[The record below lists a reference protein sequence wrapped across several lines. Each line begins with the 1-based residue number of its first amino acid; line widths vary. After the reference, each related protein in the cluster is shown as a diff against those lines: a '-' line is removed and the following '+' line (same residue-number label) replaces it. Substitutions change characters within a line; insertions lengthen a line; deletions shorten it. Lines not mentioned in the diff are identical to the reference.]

1 MQVLALKYR
10 PKHFSEL
17 VGQESV
23 AKTLSLALD
32 NQRLANAYLFSG
44 LRGSGKT
51 SSSRIFARALMCE
64 TGPKAVPCDTC
75 IQCQSA
81 LNNHHI
87 DIIEMDGAS
96 NRGIDD
102 VRNLI
107 EQTRYKP
114 SFGRYKIFIIDEV
127 HMFTTEAFNALLK
140 TLEEPPSHVKFLLA
154 TTDALKLPATIL
166 SRTQHFRFKKIPE
179 NSVISHL
186 KTILEK
192 EQVSYE
198 TSALEKLAHSGQGS
212 LRDTITLL
220 EQAIN
225 YCDNAITESKVAEM
239 LGAIDRSVLEDFFQ
253 SLINQDEARL
263 QERYA
268 ILENYETE
276 SVLEEMMLFLK
287 AKLLSPD
294 SYSILLIERFFKII
308 MSSLSLLK
316 EGANASF
323 VLLLLKMKFKEALKL
338 KALDDAILELE
349 QSKESVLKPLNQNA
363 NASKQ
368 EPKSTEKI
376 EQAERIEGTE
386 KKEKLETRENT
397 ETLQT
402 LMLSAKDRIFHNL
415 FKQVQTLVYE
425 RNYELGEV
433 FEKNIRFIDFD
444 SQTKTLTWESLATD
458 KDKELLRERFKIV
471 KSIVDG
477 VFGKGENIKIALK
490 HHLENKST
498 LETQEIKDFKI
509 SSLREKIL
517 PKPTIETT
525 AETKE
530 NDTKEAV
537 GKALQTKENDTKEAV
552 GKALQTKENDTK
564 EAVGKAL
571 QTKENDTK
579 EAVGKALQ
587 TKEND
592 TKETKETQPKQA
604 PTALQEFMANHSE
617 LIEEI
622 KSEFEIKS
630 VELL

>member
-198 TSALEKLAHSGQGS
+198 SSALEKLAHSGQGS

-225 YCDNAITESKVAEM
+225 YCDNAITESKVAAM

-263 QERYA
+263 KERYT

-294 SYSILLIERFFKII
+294 TYSILLIERFFKII

-349 QSKESVLKPLNQNA
+349 QTPFNQNPSISY
-363 NASKQ
+363 NDSKQ

-402 LMLSAKDRIFHNL
+402 PMLSAKDRIFHNL

-425 RNYELGEV
+425 RNYELGAV

-444 SQTKTLTWESLATD
+444 SQTKTLTWESLAAD

-477 VFGKGENIKIALK
+477 VFGKGESIKIALK
-490 HHLENKST
+490 NHSENKSARE
-498 LETQEIKDFKI
+498 ETKEIKDFKI

-517 PKPTIETT
+517 PKPTTETT
-525 AETKE
+525 AEMKEKETKEKEIQE
-530 NDTKEAV
+530 NDTKEV
-537 GKALQTKENDTKEAV
+537 QEA
-552 GKALQTKENDTK
+552 
-564 EAVGKAL
+564 
-571 QTKENDTK
+571 
-579 EAVGKALQ
+579 
-587 TKEND
+587 
-592 TKETKETQPKQA
+592 QPKQA
-604 PTALQEFMANHSE
+604 PTALQEFMANHSN

>member
-10 PKHFSEL
+10 PKHFSDL

-64 TGPKAVPCDTC
+64 EGPKAVPCDTC

-198 TSALEKLAHSGQGS
+198 SSALEKLAHSGQGS

-349 QSKESVLKPLNQNA
+349 QTKESTFKPINQNA
-363 NASKQ
+363 NAPKQ
-368 EPKSTEKI
+368 EPKS
-376 EQAERIEGTE
+376 AERIEGTE
-386 KKEKLETRENT
+386 KKESAEKKENT
-397 ETLQT
+397 ETPQT
-402 LMLSAKDRIFHNL
+402 PMLSAKDRIFHNL

-425 RNYELGEV
+425 RNYELGAV

-444 SQTKTLTWESLATD
+444 SQTKTLTWESLATN

-477 VFGKGENIKIALK
+477 VFGKGEKIKIALK
-490 HHLENKST
+490 NHLENKST
-498 LETQEIKDFKI
+498 PEETKEVKDFKI

-517 PKPTIETT
+517 PQPTTETT
-525 AETKE
+525 AEMKEKETKEAVKKEIKEKEIKE
-530 NDTKEAV
+530 NDTKEV
-537 GKALQTKENDTKEAV
+537 QEI
-552 GKALQTKENDTK
+552 
-564 EAVGKAL
+564 
-571 QTKENDTK
+571 
-579 EAVGKALQ
+579 
-587 TKEND
+587 
-592 TKETKETQPKQA
+592 QPKEA
-604 PTALQEFMANHSE
+604 PTALQEFMANHSN

>member
-64 TGPKAVPCDTC
+64 EGPKAVPCDTC
-75 IQCQSA
+75 PQCQSA

-308 MSSLSLLK
+308 MSGLSLLK

-349 QSKESVLKPLNQNA
+349 QSKESALKPLSQNA
-363 NASKQ
+363 NAFKQ
-368 EPKSTEKI
+368 ESAEKI
-376 EQAERIEGTE
+376 EKPEKREGAETP
-386 KKEKLETRENT
+386 
-397 ETLQT
+397 QT
-402 LMLSAKDRIFHNL
+402 PMLSAKDRIFHNL

-425 RNYELGEV
+425 RNYELGAV

-444 SQTKTLTWESLATD
+444 SQTKTLTWESLATH

-490 HHLENKST
+490 NHSENKSAKEVVKESK
-498 LETQEIKDFKI
+498 LL
-509 SSLREKIL
+509 SLK
-517 PKPTIETT
+517 PKPTTETA
-525 AETKE
+525 AETKEKEIKE
-530 NDTKEAV
+530 NDTKEI
-537 GKALQTKENDTKEAV
+537 Q
-552 GKALQTKENDTK
+552 
-564 EAVGKAL
+564 
-571 QTKENDTK
+571 
-579 EAVGKALQ
+579 
-587 TKEND
+587 
-592 TKETKETQPKQA
+592 ETQPKET
-604 PTALQEFMANHSE
+604 PTALQEFMANHSN

>member
-64 TGPKAVPCDTC
+64 EGPKAVPCDTC

-198 TSALEKLAHSGQGS
+198 SSALEKLAHSGQGS

-263 QERYA
+263 KERYA

-349 QSKESVLKPLNQNA
+349 QAPFNQSPSISYNA
-363 NASKQ
+363 PKQ
-368 EPKSTEKI
+368 EPKSAEKI
-376 EQAERIEGTE
+376 ENPE
-386 KKEKLETRENT
+386 KKESAETP
-397 ETLQT
+397 QT
-402 LMLSAKDRIFHNL
+402 PMLSAKDRIFHNL

-425 RNYELGEV
+425 RNYELGAV

-471 KSIVDG
+471 KGIVDG

-490 HHLENKST
+490 NHLENKSARE
-498 LETQEIKDFKI
+498 ETKEVKDFKI

-517 PKPTIETT
+517 PKPTTETT
-525 AETKE
+525 AEMKE
-530 NDTKEAV
+530 KEV
-537 GKALQTKENDTKEAV
+537 QKNEIKEKEI
-552 GKALQTKENDTK
+552 
-564 EAVGKAL
+564 
-571 QTKENDTK
+571 
-579 EAVGKALQ
+579 
-587 TKEND
+587 KEND
-592 TKETKETQPKQA
+592 TKETKETQPKEA
-604 PTALQEFMANHSE
+604 PTALQEFMANHSN

>member
-64 TGPKAVPCDTC
+64 EGPKAVPCDTC

-198 TSALEKLAHSGQGS
+198 SSALEKLAHSGQGS

-225 YCDNAITESKVAEM
+225 YCDNAITESKVAAM

-349 QSKESVLKPLNQNA
+349 QTPFNQSPSISYNA
-363 NASKQ
+363 PKQ
-368 EPKSTEKI
+368 EPKSAERI
-376 EQAERIEGTE
+376 EQAEKIENAE
-386 KKEKLETRENT
+386 AP
-397 ETLQT
+397 QT
-402 LMLSAKDRIFHNL
+402 PMLSAKDRIFHNL

-425 RNYELGEV
+425 RNYELGAV

-444 SQTKTLTWESLATD
+444 SQTKTLTWESLAAD

-471 KSIVDG
+471 KSIVDS
-477 VFGKGENIKIALK
+477 VFGKDENIKIALK
-490 HHLENKST
+490 NHLENKSARE
-498 LETQEIKDFKI
+498 ETQEVKDFKI

-517 PKPTIETT
+517 PQPTTETT
-525 AETKE
+525 AEMQEKE
-530 NDTKEAV
+530 VQKKRFKKTRFK
-537 GKALQTKENDTKEAV
+537 KKKLKKTTLKRFK
-552 GKALQTKENDTK
+552 
-564 EAVGKAL
+564 
-571 QTKENDTK
+571 
-579 EAVGKALQ
+579 
-587 TKEND
+587 
-592 TKETKETQPKQA
+592 
-604 PTALQEFMANHSE
+604 
-617 LIEEI
+617 
-622 KSEFEIKS
+622 KSNQNKPQQRCKNLWLTTLS
-630 VELL
+630 

>member
-64 TGPKAVPCDTC
+64 EGPKAVPCDTC
-75 IQCQSA
+75 TQCQSA

-140 TLEEPPSHVKFLLA
+140 TLEEPPNHVKFLLA

-308 MSSLSLLK
+308 MSGLSLLK

-363 NASKQ
+363 NAFKQ
-368 EPKSTEKI
+368 EPKSAEKI
-376 EQAERIEGTE
+376 EKPE
-386 KKEKLETRENT
+386 KKEST
-397 ETLQT
+397 ETPQT
-402 LMLSAKDRIFHNL
+402 PMLSAKDRIFHNL

-425 RNYELGEV
+425 RNYELGAV

-444 SQTKTLTWESLATD
+444 SQTKTLTWESLATH

-490 HHLENKST
+490 NHSENKSA
-498 LETQEIKDFKI
+498 LEEIKEFKFP
-509 SSLREKIL
+509 SLK
-517 PKPTIETT
+517 PKPTTETT
-525 AETKE
+525 AEMKE
-530 NDTKEAV
+530 NDTKEV
-537 GKALQTKENDTKEAV
+537 VENDTKEI
-552 GKALQTKENDTK
+552 QEN
-564 EAVGKAL
+564 
-571 QTKENDTK
+571 QP
-579 EAVGKALQ
+579 
-587 TKEND
+587 
-592 TKETKETQPKQA
+592 KET
-604 PTALQEFMANHSE
+604 PTALQEFMANHSD

>member
-198 TSALEKLAHSGQGS
+198 SSALEKLAHSGQGS

-225 YCDNAITESKVAEM
+225 YCDNAITESKVAAM

-263 QERYA
+263 KERYA

-363 NASKQ
+363 NAPKQ
-368 EPKSTEKI
+368 EPKSAEKI
-376 EQAERIEGTE
+376 EKPE
-386 KKEKLETRENT
+386 KKENAETP
-397 ETLQT
+397 QT
-402 LMLSAKDRIFHNL
+402 PMLSAKDRIFHNL

-425 RNYELGEV
+425 RNYELGAV

-444 SQTKTLTWESLATD
+444 SQTKTLTWESLAID

-490 HHLENKST
+490 HHLENKSA
-498 LETQEIKDFKI
+498 LEEVKEFKFPY
-509 SSLREKIL
+509 SK
-517 PKPTIETT
+517 PKPTTETT
-525 AETKE
+525 AETKEKEVQKKEVQKKEVQKKEIKEKETKEKETKEKETKE
-530 NDTKEAV
+530 NDTKEI
-537 GKALQTKENDTKEAV
+537 QEA
-552 GKALQTKENDTK
+552 
-564 EAVGKAL
+564 
-571 QTKENDTK
+571 
-579 EAVGKALQ
+579 
-587 TKEND
+587 
-592 TKETKETQPKQA
+592 QPKQA
-604 PTALQEFMANHSE
+604 PTALQEFMANHSN

>member
-64 TGPKAVPCDTC
+64 EGPKAMPCDTC
-75 IQCQSA
+75 TQCQSA

-253 SLINQDEARL
+253 SLINQDEVRL

-308 MSSLSLLK
+308 MSGLSLLK

-363 NASKQ
+363 NAFKQ
-368 EPKSTEKI
+368 ESKSAEKI
-376 EQAERIEGTE
+376 EKPEKRESAETP
-386 KKEKLETRENT
+386 
-397 ETLQT
+397 QT
-402 LMLSAKDRIFHNL
+402 PMLSAKDRIFHNL

-425 RNYELGEV
+425 RNYELGAV

-444 SQTKTLTWESLATD
+444 SQTKTLTWESLATH
-458 KDKELLRERFKIV
+458 KDKELLRECFKIV

-490 HHLENKST
+490 NHSENKSA
-498 LETQEIKDFKI
+498 LEEIKEFKFPY
-509 SSLREKIL
+509 SK
-517 PKPTIETT
+517 PKPTTETT

-530 NDTKEAV
+530 NDTKEV
-537 GKALQTKENDTKEAV
+537 VENDTKE
-552 GKALQTKENDTK
+552 KEIQENDTK
-564 EAVGKAL
+564 EI
-571 QTKENDTK
+571 Q
-579 EAVGKALQ
+579 
-587 TKEND
+587 
-592 TKETKETQPKQA
+592 ETQPKET
-604 PTALQEFMANHSE
+604 PTALQEFMANHSD

>member
-64 TGPKAVPCDTC
+64 EGPKSVPCDTC
-75 IQCQSA
+75 TQCQSA

-154 TTDALKLPATIL
+154 TTDALKLPTTIL

-253 SLINQDEARL
+253 SLINQDEVRL

-294 SYSILLIERFFKII
+294 AYSILLIERFFKII
-308 MSSLSLLK
+308 MSGLSLLK

-349 QSKESVLKPLNQNA
+349 QSKESALKPLSQNA
-363 NASKQ
+363 NAFKQ
-368 EPKSTEKI
+368 ESKSADKI
-376 EQAERIEGTE
+376 EKPE
-386 KKEKLETRENT
+386 KKENT
-397 ETLQT
+397 ETPQT
-402 LMLSAKDRIFHNL
+402 PMLSAKDRIFHNL

-425 RNYELGEV
+425 RNYELGAV

-444 SQTKTLTWESLATD
+444 SQTKTLTWESLATH

-490 HHLENKST
+490 NPSENKSA
-498 LETQEIKDFKI
+498 LEETKEIKI

-517 PKPTIETT
+517 PKPTTETT

-530 NDTKEAV
+530 KETKEAV
-537 GKALQTKENDTKEAV
+537 EKKAKEKEIQ
-552 GKALQTKENDTK
+552 KN
-564 EAVGKAL
+564 
-571 QTKENDTK
+571 
-579 EAVGKALQ
+579 
-587 TKEND
+587 
-592 TKETKETQPKQA
+592 ETKEVQEAQPKET
-604 PTALQEFMANHSE
+604 PTALQEFMANNSN

>member
-64 TGPKAVPCDTC
+64 EGPKAVPCDTC
-75 IQCQSA
+75 AQCQSA

-192 EQVSYE
+192 ERVSYE

-308 MSSLSLLK
+308 MSGLSLLK

-338 KALDDAILELE
+338 KVLDDAILELE

-363 NASKQ
+363 NAFKQ
-368 EPKSTEKI
+368 ESAEKI
-376 EQAERIEGTE
+376 EKPEKRESAETP
-386 KKEKLETRENT
+386 
-397 ETLQT
+397 QT
-402 LMLSAKDRIFHNL
+402 PMLSAKDRIFHNL

-425 RNYELGEV
+425 RNYELGAV

-444 SQTKTLTWESLATD
+444 SQTKTLTWESLATN

-490 HHLENKST
+490 NHSENKSA
-498 LETQEIKDFKI
+498 LEVVKEFKFPF
-509 SSLREKIL
+509 SK
-517 PKPTIETT
+517 PKPTTETT
-525 AETKE
+525 AEMKEKETKEAIEKETKEKEIKEKEIKE
-530 NDTKEAV
+530 NDTKEI
-537 GKALQTKENDTKEAV
+537 Q
-552 GKALQTKENDTK
+552 
-564 EAVGKAL
+564 
-571 QTKENDTK
+571 
-579 EAVGKALQ
+579 
-587 TKEND
+587 
-592 TKETKETQPKQA
+592 ETQPKET
-604 PTALQEFMANHSE
+604 PTALQEFMANHSN

>member
-64 TGPKAVPCDTC
+64 EGPKAVPCDTC
-75 IQCQSA
+75 TQCQSA

-186 KTILEK
+186 KIILEK

-268 ILENYETE
+268 ILGNYETE

-363 NASKQ
+363 NAFKQ
-368 EPKSTEKI
+368 ESAEKI
-376 EQAERIEGTE
+376 EKPE
-386 KKEKLETRENT
+386 KREST
-397 ETLQT
+397 ETPQT
-402 LMLSAKDRIFHNL
+402 PMLSAKDRIFHNL

-425 RNYELGEV
+425 RNYELGAV

-444 SQTKTLTWESLATD
+444 SQTKTLTWESLATN

-471 KSIVDG
+471 KGIVDG

-490 HHLENKST
+490 NPLENKST
-498 LETQEIKDFKI
+498 PKETKEIKDFKI

-517 PKPTIETT
+517 PKPTTETT
-525 AETKE
+525 AEMKEKETKEAVKKEIKEKETKE
-530 NDTKEAV
+530 NDTKEV
-537 GKALQTKENDTKEAV
+537 Q
-552 GKALQTKENDTK
+552 
-564 EAVGKAL
+564 
-571 QTKENDTK
+571 
-579 EAVGKALQ
+579 
-587 TKEND
+587 
-592 TKETKETQPKQA
+592 ETQPKET
-604 PTALQEFMANHSE
+604 PTALQEFMANYSD

>member
-64 TGPKAVPCDTC
+64 EGPKAVPCDTC

-198 TSALEKLAHSGQGS
+198 ASALEKLAHSGQGS

-253 SLINQDEARL
+253 SLINQDEVQL

-349 QSKESVLKPLNQNA
+349 QSKESVLKPINQNA
-363 NASKQ
+363 NAPKQ

-376 EQAERIEGTE
+376 EKPE
-386 KKEKLETRENT
+386 KKEST
-397 ETLQT
+397 ETPQT
-402 LMLSAKDRIFHNL
+402 PMLSAKDRIFHNL

-425 RNYELGEV
+425 RNYELGAV

-471 KSIVDG
+471 KGIVDG

-490 HHLENKST
+490 HHLENKSA
-498 LETQEIKDFKI
+498 LEVVKEFKFPY
-509 SSLREKIL
+509 SK
-517 PKPTIETT
+517 PKPTTETT

-530 NDTKEAV
+530 KEVQKNEIQEKEVQKNDTKEV
-537 GKALQTKENDTKEAV
+537 QEI
-552 GKALQTKENDTK
+552 
-564 EAVGKAL
+564 
-571 QTKENDTK
+571 
-579 EAVGKALQ
+579 
-587 TKEND
+587 
-592 TKETKETQPKQA
+592 QPKEA
-604 PTALQEFMANHSE
+604 PTALQEFMANHSN

>member
-64 TGPKAVPCDTC
+64 EGPKAVPCDTC

-179 NSVISHL
+179 NSVICHL

-294 SYSILLIERFFKII
+294 FYSILLIERFFKII

-349 QSKESVLKPLNQNA
+349 QTKESAFQPLNQNA
-363 NASKQ
+363 NAPKQ
-368 EPKSTEKI
+368 EFKSIEKI

-386 KKEKLETRENT
+386 KREKLETRENT

-402 LMLSAKDRIFHNL
+402 PMLSAKDRIFHNL

-425 RNYELGEV
+425 RNYELGAV

-444 SQTKTLTWESLATD
+444 SQTKTLTWESLATH

-471 KSIVDG
+471 KGIVDG
-477 VFGKGENIKIALK
+477 IFGKGENIKIALK
-490 HHLENKST
+490 NHLENKSARE
-498 LETQEIKDFKI
+498 ETKEVKDFKI

-517 PKPTIETT
+517 PKPTTETT
-525 AETKE
+525 AEMKEKEVQKNEIKEKETKE
-530 NDTKEAV
+530 NDTKEV
-537 GKALQTKENDTKEAV
+537 Q
-552 GKALQTKENDTK
+552 
-564 EAVGKAL
+564 
-571 QTKENDTK
+571 
-579 EAVGKALQ
+579 
-587 TKEND
+587 
-592 TKETKETQPKQA
+592 ETQPKQA
-604 PTALQEFMANHSE
+604 PTALQEFMANHSN

>member
-64 TGPKAVPCDTC
+64 EGPKAVPCDTC
-75 IQCQSA
+75 TQCQSA

-263 QERYA
+263 QDRYA

-308 MSSLSLLK
+308 MSGLSLLK
-316 EGANASF
+316 EGANAGF

-363 NASKQ
+363 NAFKQ
-368 EPKSTEKI
+368 ESAEKI
-376 EQAERIEGTE
+376 EKPEKRESAETP
-386 KKEKLETRENT
+386 
-397 ETLQT
+397 QT
-402 LMLSAKDRIFHNL
+402 PMLSAKDRIFHNL

-425 RNYELGEV
+425 RNYELGAV

-444 SQTKTLTWESLATD
+444 SQTKTLTWESLATH

-490 HHLENKST
+490 NHSENKSA
-498 LETQEIKDFKI
+498 LEEIKEFKFP
-509 SSLREKIL
+509 SLK
-517 PKPTIETT
+517 PKPTTETT
-525 AETKE
+525 AEMKE
-530 NDTKEAV
+530 NDTKEV
-537 GKALQTKENDTKEAV
+537 Q
-552 GKALQTKENDTK
+552 
-564 EAVGKAL
+564 
-571 QTKENDTK
+571 
-579 EAVGKALQ
+579 
-587 TKEND
+587 
-592 TKETKETQPKQA
+592 ETQPKET
-604 PTALQEFMANHSE
+604 PTALQEFMANHSD

>member
-198 TSALEKLAHSGQGS
+198 SSALEKLAHSGQGS

-263 QERYA
+263 QECYA

-349 QSKESVLKPLNQNA
+349 QSKESALKPLNQNA
-363 NASKQ
+363 NAFKQ
-368 EPKSTEKI
+368 ESKIAEKI
-376 EQAERIEGTE
+376 EKPERIEGAE
-386 KKEKLETRENT
+386 KKENT
-397 ETLQT
+397 EIPQT
-402 LMLSAKDRIFHNL
+402 PMLSAKDRIFHNL

-425 RNYELGEV
+425 RNYELGAV

-444 SQTKTLTWESLATD
+444 SQTKTLTWESLAAD

-471 KSIVDG
+471 KGIVDG

-490 HHLENKST
+490 NHLENKSARE
-498 LETQEIKDFKI
+498 ETKEVKDFKI

-517 PKPTIETT
+517 PKPTTETT
-525 AETKE
+525 AEMKEKETKEAVKKEVQKNEIKEKEVQKKETKE
-530 NDTKEAV
+530 NDTKEV
-537 GKALQTKENDTKEAV
+537 QEI
-552 GKALQTKENDTK
+552 
-564 EAVGKAL
+564 
-571 QTKENDTK
+571 
-579 EAVGKALQ
+579 
-587 TKEND
+587 
-592 TKETKETQPKQA
+592 QPKEV
-604 PTALQEFMANHSE
+604 PTALQEFMANHSN

>member
-64 TGPKAVPCDTC
+64 EGPKAVPCDTC
-75 IQCQSA
+75 SQCQSA

-263 QERYA
+263 KERYA

-338 KALDDAILELE
+338 KALDDAIVELE
-349 QSKESVLKPLNQNA
+349 QAPFNQSPSISYNA
-363 NASKQ
+363 PKQ
-368 EPKSTEKI
+368 EFKNIEKREKI
-376 EQAERIEGTE
+376 EQIESIE
-386 KKEKLETRENT
+386 KRENT
-397 ETLQT
+397 ETPQT
-402 LMLSAKDRIFHNL
+402 PMLSAKDRIFHNL

-425 RNYELGEV
+425 RNYELGAV

-444 SQTKTLTWESLATD
+444 SQTKTLTWESLATH

-490 HHLENKST
+490 NHSENKST
-498 LETQEIKDFKI
+498 EEVVKEFKFP
-509 SSLREKIL
+509 SLK
-517 PKPTIETT
+517 PKPTTETT

-530 NDTKEAV
+530 KETKEAV
-537 GKALQTKENDTKEAV
+537 ENDTKE
-552 GKALQTKENDTK
+552 KEVQKNDAK
-564 EAVGKAL
+564 EV
-571 QTKENDTK
+571 Q
-579 EAVGKALQ
+579 
-587 TKEND
+587 
-592 TKETKETQPKQA
+592 ETQPKET
-604 PTALQEFMANHSE
+604 PTALQEFMANNSN

>member
-64 TGPKAVPCDTC
+64 EGPKAVPCDTC

-154 TTDALKLPATIL
+154 TTEALKLPATIL

-349 QSKESVLKPLNQNA
+349 QTPFNQNPSISY
-363 NASKQ
+363 NAPKQ
-368 EPKSTEKI
+368 EPKSAERIDGTEKRESTEKI
-376 EQAERIEGTE
+376 ASAETP
-386 KKEKLETRENT
+386 
-397 ETLQT
+397 QT
-402 LMLSAKDRIFHNL
+402 PMLSVKDRIFHNL

-425 RNYELGEV
+425 RNYELGAV

-444 SQTKTLTWESLATD
+444 SQTKTLTWESLATN

-477 VFGKGENIKIALK
+477 VFGKGESIKIALNN
-490 HHLENKST
+490 HLENKSAP
-498 LETQEIKDFKI
+498 LEEVKEFKI
-509 SSLREKIL
+509 SSLREKIS
-517 PKPTIETT
+517 PKPTTETT
-525 AETKE
+525 AEMQEKEVQKNEIKEKEIKE
-530 NDTKEAV
+530 NDTKEV
-537 GKALQTKENDTKEAV
+537 QEI
-552 GKALQTKENDTK
+552 
-564 EAVGKAL
+564 
-571 QTKENDTK
+571 
-579 EAVGKALQ
+579 
-587 TKEND
+587 
-592 TKETKETQPKQA
+592 QPKEA
-604 PTALQEFMANHSE
+604 PTALQEFMANHSN

>member
-64 TGPKAVPCDTC
+64 KGPKAMPCDTC
-75 IQCQSA
+75 TQCQSA

-263 QERYA
+263 QECYA

-308 MSSLSLLK
+308 MSGLSLLK

-349 QSKESVLKPLNQNA
+349 QSKESTFQPLNQNA
-363 NASKQ
+363 NAPKQ
-368 EPKSTEKI
+368 EPKIAEKI
-376 EQAERIEGTE
+376 EKPE
-386 KKEKLETRENT
+386 KRESV

-402 LMLSAKDRIFHNL
+402 PMLSAKDRIFHNL

-425 RNYELGEV
+425 RNYELGAV

-458 KDKELLRERFKIV
+458 KDKELLRECFKIV

-490 HHLENKST
+490 NHSENKST
-498 LETQEIKDFKI
+498 LEVVKEFKFP
-509 SSLREKIL
+509 SSK
-517 PKPTIETT
+517 PKPTTETT
-525 AETKE
+525 AEMKE
-530 NDTKEAV
+530 SETKEAV
-537 GKALQTKENDTKEAV
+537 EKETE
-552 GKALQTKENDTK
+552 E
-564 EAVGKAL
+564 
-571 QTKENDTK
+571 
-579 EAVGKALQ
+579 
-587 TKEND
+587 
-592 TKETKETQPKQA
+592 KETKEVQETQPKEA
-604 PTALQEFMANHSE
+604 PTALQEFMANYSD

>member
-64 TGPKAVPCDTC
+64 EGPKAVPCDTC

-198 TSALEKLAHSGQGS
+198 SSALEKLAHSGQGS

-294 SYSILLIERFFKII
+294 TYSILLIERFFKII

-349 QSKESVLKPLNQNA
+349 QTPFNQNPSISY
-363 NASKQ
+363 NAPKQ

-397 ETLQT
+397 ETPQT
-402 LMLSAKDRIFHNL
+402 PMLSAKDRIFHNL

-425 RNYELGEV
+425 RNYELGAV

-444 SQTKTLTWESLATD
+444 SQTKTLTWESLATN

-471 KSIVDG
+471 KGIVDG

-490 HHLENKST
+490 NHLENKSARE
-498 LETQEIKDFKI
+498 ETKEIKI

-517 PKPTIETT
+517 PKPTTETT
-525 AETKE
+525 AEMKEKEVQKNEIKEKEIKE
-530 NDTKEAV
+530 NDTKEV
-537 GKALQTKENDTKEAV
+537 Q
-552 GKALQTKENDTK
+552 
-564 EAVGKAL
+564 
-571 QTKENDTK
+571 
-579 EAVGKALQ
+579 
-587 TKEND
+587 
-592 TKETKETQPKQA
+592 ETQPKEA
-604 PTALQEFMANHSE
+604 PTALQEFMANHSN

>member
-64 TGPKAVPCDTC
+64 EGPKAVPCDTC

-192 EQVSYE
+192 ERVSYE

-308 MSSLSLLK
+308 MSGLSLLK

-349 QSKESVLKPLNQNA
+349 QSKESALKPLNQNA
-363 NASKQ
+363 NAFKQ
-368 EPKSTEKI
+368 ESAEKI
-376 EQAERIEGTE
+376 EKPEKRESAETP
-386 KKEKLETRENT
+386 
-397 ETLQT
+397 QT
-402 LMLSAKDRIFHNL
+402 HMLSAKDRIFHNL

-425 RNYELGEV
+425 RNYELGAV

-444 SQTKTLTWESLATD
+444 SQTKTLTWESLATH
-458 KDKELLRERFKIV
+458 KDKELLRERFKIM

-490 HHLENKST
+490 NHSENKST
-498 LETQEIKDFKI
+498 LEVVKEFKFPY
-509 SSLREKIL
+509 SK
-517 PKPTIETT
+517 PKPTTETT
-525 AETKE
+525 AEMKE
-530 NDTKEAV
+530 NETKEAV
-537 GKALQTKENDTKEAV
+537 E
-552 GKALQTKENDTK
+552 
-564 EAVGKAL
+564 
-571 QTKENDTK
+571 
-579 EAVGKALQ
+579 
-587 TKEND
+587 
-592 TKETKETQPKQA
+592 KETKEKEIQETQPKET
-604 PTALQEFMANHSE
+604 PTALQEFMANHSD

>member
-198 TSALEKLAHSGQGS
+198 ASALEKLAHSGQGS

-263 QERYA
+263 KERYA

-349 QSKESVLKPLNQNA
+349 QTPFNQSPSISYNA
-363 NASKQ
+363 PKQ
-368 EPKSTEKI
+368 EFKGTEKI

-386 KKEKLETRENT
+386 KREKLEKRENA
-397 ETLQT
+397 ETPQT
-402 LMLSAKDRIFHNL
+402 PMLSAKDRIFHNL

-425 RNYELGEV
+425 RNYELGAV

-444 SQTKTLTWESLATD
+444 SQTKTLTWESLATH

-490 HHLENKST
+490 NQNKSA
-498 LETQEIKDFKI
+498 LEVVKELKFPY
-509 SSLREKIL
+509 
-517 PKPTIETT
+517 PKPQPTTETT

-537 GKALQTKENDTKEAV
+537 GKALQTKENDTKEV
-552 GKALQTKENDTK
+552 QEKE
-564 EAVGKAL
+564 V
-571 QTKENDTK
+571 Q
-579 EAVGKALQ
+579 
-587 TKEND
+587 
-592 TKETKETQPKQA
+592 ETQPKET
-604 PTALQEFMANHSE
+604 PTALQEFMANHSN

>member
-64 TGPKAVPCDTC
+64 EGPKAVPCDTC
-75 IQCQSA
+75 TQCQSA

-349 QSKESVLKPLNQNA
+349 QSKESTLKPLNQNA
-363 NASKQ
+363 NAFKQ
-368 EPKSTEKI
+368 ESAEKI
-376 EQAERIEGTE
+376 EKPEKRESAETQ
-386 KKEKLETRENT
+386 
-397 ETLQT
+397 QT
-402 LMLSAKDRIFHNL
+402 PMLSAKDRIFHNL

-425 RNYELGEV
+425 RNYELGAV

-444 SQTKTLTWESLATD
+444 SQTKTLTWESLATH

-490 HHLENKST
+490 NHSENKSA
-498 LETQEIKDFKI
+498 LEEIKEFKFP
-509 SSLREKIL
+509 SLK
-517 PKPTIETT
+517 PKPTTETT

-530 NDTKEAV
+530 NDTKEAIE
-537 GKALQTKENDTKEAV
+537 KETKENDTKEV
-552 GKALQTKENDTK
+552 Q
-564 EAVGKAL
+564 
-571 QTKENDTK
+571 
-579 EAVGKALQ
+579 
-587 TKEND
+587 
-592 TKETKETQPKQA
+592 ETQPKET
-604 PTALQEFMANHSE
+604 PTALQEFMANHSN

>member
-64 TGPKAVPCDTC
+64 EGPKAVPCDTC
-75 IQCQSA
+75 TQCQSA

-198 TSALEKLAHSGQGS
+198 SSALEKLAHSGQGS

-225 YCDNAITESKVAEM
+225 YCDNAITESKVAAM

-253 SLINQDEARL
+253 SLINQDEVRL

-349 QSKESVLKPLNQNA
+349 QTPFNQNPSISY
-363 NASKQ
+363 NAPKQ
-368 EPKSTEKI
+368 EPKSTERI

-386 KKEKLETRENT
+386 KRESTEKIASAETP
-397 ETLQT
+397 QT
-402 LMLSAKDRIFHNL
+402 PMLSAKDRIFHNL

-425 RNYELGEV
+425 RNYELGAV

-471 KSIVDG
+471 KGIVDG
-477 VFGKGENIKIALK
+477 VFGEGENIKIALK
-490 HHLENKST
+490 NHLENKST
-498 LETQEIKDFKI
+498 REETKEVKDFKI

-517 PKPTIETT
+517 PKPTTETT
-525 AETKE
+525 AEMKEKETKEKEIQE
-530 NDTKEAV
+530 NDTKEV
-537 GKALQTKENDTKEAV
+537 QEI
-552 GKALQTKENDTK
+552 
-564 EAVGKAL
+564 
-571 QTKENDTK
+571 
-579 EAVGKALQ
+579 
-587 TKEND
+587 
-592 TKETKETQPKQA
+592 QPKQA
-604 PTALQEFMANHSE
+604 PTALQEFMANHSN

>member
-64 TGPKAVPCDTC
+64 EGPKAVPCDTC

-263 QERYA
+263 KKRYA

-349 QSKESVLKPLNQNA
+349 QTPFNQNPSISY
-363 NASKQ
+363 NAPKQ

-376 EQAERIEGTE
+376 EKPE
-386 KKEKLETRENT
+386 KRENA
-397 ETLQT
+397 ETPQT
-402 LMLSAKDRIFHNL
+402 PMLSAKDRIFHNL

-425 RNYELGEV
+425 RNYELGAV

-444 SQTKTLTWESLATD
+444 SQTKTLTWESLAAD

-490 HHLENKST
+490 NHSENKST
-498 LETQEIKDFKI
+498 PEETKEIKI

-517 PKPTIETT
+517 PQPTTETT
-525 AETKE
+525 AEMKEKEVQKNEIKEKEVQE
-530 NDTKEAV
+530 NDTKEV
-537 GKALQTKENDTKEAV
+537 Q
-552 GKALQTKENDTK
+552 
-564 EAVGKAL
+564 
-571 QTKENDTK
+571 
-579 EAVGKALQ
+579 
-587 TKEND
+587 
-592 TKETKETQPKQA
+592 ETQPKQA

>member
-198 TSALEKLAHSGQGS
+198 SSALEKLAHSGQGS

-263 QERYA
+263 KERYA

-363 NASKQ
+363 NAPKQ
-368 EPKSTEKI
+368 EPKS
-376 EQAERIEGTE
+376 AERIEGTE
-386 KKEKLETRENT
+386 KKESAEKKENAETP
-397 ETLQT
+397 QT
-402 LMLSAKDRIFHNL
+402 PMLSAKDRIFHNL

-425 RNYELGEV
+425 RNYELGAV

-444 SQTKTLTWESLATD
+444 SQTKTLTWESLATN

-498 LETQEIKDFKI
+498 REETKEVKDFKI

-517 PKPTIETT
+517 PQPTTETT
-525 AETKE
+525 AEMKEKETKEAAEKEIKE
-530 NDTKEAV
+530 NDTKEV
-537 GKALQTKENDTKEAV
+537 Q
-552 GKALQTKENDTK
+552 
-564 EAVGKAL
+564 
-571 QTKENDTK
+571 
-579 EAVGKALQ
+579 
-587 TKEND
+587 
-592 TKETKETQPKQA
+592 ETQPKET

>member
-64 TGPKAVPCDTC
+64 EGPKAVPCDTC

-276 SVLEEMMLFLK
+276 GVLEEMMLFLK

-294 SYSILLIERFFKII
+294 TYSILLIERFFKII

-338 KALDDAILELE
+338 KALDDAIVELE
-349 QSKESVLKPLNQNA
+349 QAPFNQSPSISYNA
-363 NASKQ
+363 PKQ
-368 EPKSTEKI
+368 EFKSAEKI
-376 EQAERIEGTE
+376 EKPEKIESAETP
-386 KKEKLETRENT
+386 
-397 ETLQT
+397 QT
-402 LMLSAKDRIFHNL
+402 PMLSAKDRIFHNL

-425 RNYELGEV
+425 RNYELGAV

-444 SQTKTLTWESLATD
+444 SQTKTLTWESLAAD

-490 HHLENKST
+490 NHLENKSA
-498 LETQEIKDFKI
+498 LETQEVKEFKFPP
-509 SSLREKIL
+509 LK
-517 PKPTIETT
+517 PKPTTETT
-525 AETKE
+525 AEMQE
-530 NDTKEAV
+530 NEKEAV
-537 GKALQTKENDTKEAV
+537 GKALQTKENDTKEV
-552 GKALQTKENDTK
+552 QEN
-564 EAVGKAL
+564 E
-571 QTKENDTK
+571 
-579 EAVGKALQ
+579 
-587 TKEND
+587 
-592 TKETKETQPKQA
+592 TKETKETQPKEA
-604 PTALQEFMANHSE
+604 PTAFQEFMANHSE

>member
-64 TGPKAVPCDTC
+64 EGPKSVPCDTC
-75 IQCQSA
+75 TQCQSA

-263 QERYA
+263 QERYT

-294 SYSILLIERFFKII
+294 AYSILLIERFFKII
-308 MSSLSLLK
+308 MSGLSLLK

-349 QSKESVLKPLNQNA
+349 QSKESTLKPLNQNA
-363 NASKQ
+363 NAFKQ
-368 EPKSTEKI
+368 ESAEKI
-376 EQAERIEGTE
+376 EKPEKRESAETP
-386 KKEKLETRENT
+386 
-397 ETLQT
+397 QT
-402 LMLSAKDRIFHNL
+402 PMLSAKDRIFHNL

-425 RNYELGEV
+425 RNYELGAV

-444 SQTKTLTWESLATD
+444 SQTKTLTWESLATH

-490 HHLENKST
+490 NQNKSA
-498 LETQEIKDFKI
+498 LEEIKEFKFPY
-509 SSLREKIL
+509 SK
-517 PKPTIETT
+517 PKPTTETT

-530 NDTKEAV
+530 KEAKKAVEKETKENEV
-537 GKALQTKENDTKEAV
+537 QENDTKENDTKEV
-552 GKALQTKENDTK
+552 Q
-564 EAVGKAL
+564 
-571 QTKENDTK
+571 
-579 EAVGKALQ
+579 
-587 TKEND
+587 
-592 TKETKETQPKQA
+592 ETQPKET
-604 PTALQEFMANHSE
+604 PTALQEFMANNSN

-630 VELL
+630 VEWL

>member
-198 TSALEKLAHSGQGS
+198 SSALEKLAHSGQGS

-276 SVLEEMMLFLK
+276 GVLEEMMLFLK

-338 KALDDAILELE
+338 KALDDAIVELE
-349 QSKESVLKPLNQNA
+349 QTPFNQSPSISYNA
-363 NASKQ
+363 PKQ
-368 EPKSTEKI
+368 EFKNIEKREQREQI
-376 EQAERIEGTE
+376 ESIE
-386 KKEKLETRENT
+386 KRENA
-397 ETLQT
+397 ETPQT
-402 LMLSAKDRIFHNL
+402 PMLSAKDRIFHNL

-425 RNYELGEV
+425 RNYELGAV

-458 KDKELLRERFKIV
+458 KDKELLRERVKIV

-477 VFGKGENIKIALK
+477 VFGKGESIKIALK
-490 HHLENKST
+490 HHLENKSAPE
-498 LETQEIKDFKI
+498 ETKEVKDFKFPP
-509 SSLREKIL
+509 L
-517 PKPTIETT
+517 KPQPTTETT
-525 AETKE
+525 AEMQEKE
-530 NDTKEAV
+530 TKEAV
-537 GKALQTKENDTKEAV
+537 RKALQTKENDTKEV
-552 GKALQTKENDTK
+552 QEKEIKEN
-564 EAVGKAL
+564 E
-571 QTKENDTK
+571 
-579 EAVGKALQ
+579 
-587 TKEND
+587 
-592 TKETKETQPKQA
+592 TKETKEAQPKEA
-604 PTALQEFMANHSE
+604 PTALQEFMANHSN

-622 KSEFEIKS
+622 KREFEIKS

>member
-64 TGPKAVPCDTC
+64 EGPKAVPCDTC

-198 TSALEKLAHSGQGS
+198 SSALEKLAHSGQGS

-276 SVLEEMMLFLK
+276 GVLEEMMLFLK

-294 SYSILLIERFFKII
+294 TYSILLIERFFKII

-338 KALDDAILELE
+338 KALDDAIVELE
-349 QSKESVLKPLNQNA
+349 QTPFNQSPSISYNA
-363 NASKQ
+363 PKQ
-368 EPKSTEKI
+368 EFKNIEKREKI
-376 EQAERIEGTE
+376 EQRESIEKRESAETP
-386 KKEKLETRENT
+386 
-397 ETLQT
+397 QT
-402 LMLSAKDRIFHNL
+402 PMLSAKDRIFHNL

-425 RNYELGEV
+425 RNYELGTV

-477 VFGKGENIKIALK
+477 VFGKGESIKIALK
-490 HHLENKST
+490 HHLENKSAPE
-498 LETQEIKDFKI
+498 ETKEVKDFKFPF
-509 SSLREKIL
+509 L
-517 PKPTIETT
+517 KPQPTTETT

-530 NDTKEAV
+530 NEKEAV
-537 GKALQTKENDTKEAV
+537 GKVLQTKENDTKEV
-552 GKALQTKENDTK
+552 QEKEIQEKEIKEKEN
-564 EAVGKAL
+564 
-571 QTKENDTK
+571 
-579 EAVGKALQ
+579 
-587 TKEND
+587 
-592 TKETKETQPKQA
+592 KETKEAQPKEA

>member
-198 TSALEKLAHSGQGS
+198 SSALEKLAHSGQGS

-276 SVLEEMMLFLK
+276 GVLEEMMLFLK

-338 KALDDAILELE
+338 KALDDAIVELE
-349 QSKESVLKPLNQNA
+349 QAPFNQSPSISYNA
-363 NASKQ
+363 PKQ
-368 EPKSTEKI
+368 EFKGTEKI
-376 EQAERIEGTE
+376 EQAERIEGIE
-386 KKEKLETRENT
+386 KRENA
-397 ETLQT
+397 ETPQT
-402 LMLSAKDRIFHNL
+402 PMLSAKDRIFHNL

-425 RNYELGEV
+425 RNYELGAV

-490 HHLENKST
+490 NHLENKSAPE
-498 LETQEIKDFKI
+498 ETKEVKEFKFPF
-509 SSLREKIL
+509 LREKIL
-517 PKPTIETT
+517 PQPTTETT
-525 AETKE
+525 AEIKEKETKE
-530 NDTKEAV
+530 NDTKEV
-537 GKALQTKENDTKEAV
+537 Q
-552 GKALQTKENDTK
+552 
-564 EAVGKAL
+564 
-571 QTKENDTK
+571 
-579 EAVGKALQ
+579 
-587 TKEND
+587 
-592 TKETKETQPKQA
+592 ETQPKEA
-604 PTALQEFMANHSE
+604 PTALQEFMANHSN

>member
-239 LGAIDRSVLEDFFQ
+239 LGAIDRSILEDFFQ

-308 MSSLSLLK
+308 MSGLSLLK

-349 QSKESVLKPLNQNA
+349 QSKESVLKPINQNA
-363 NASKQ
+363 NAFKQ
-368 EPKSTEKI
+368 EPKIAEKI
-376 EQAERIEGTE
+376 EKPE
-386 KKEKLETRENT
+386 KKEGAETPKT
-397 ETLQT
+397 P
-402 LMLSAKDRIFHNL
+402 MLSAKDRIFHNL

-425 RNYELGEV
+425 RNYELGAV

-471 KSIVDG
+471 KGIVDG

-490 HHLENKST
+490 HHSENKSARE
-498 LETQEIKDFKI
+498 ETKEVKDFKI

-517 PKPTIETT
+517 PKPTTETT
-525 AETKE
+525 AEMKEKEVQKNEIKEKEIKE
-530 NDTKEAV
+530 NDTKEV
-537 GKALQTKENDTKEAV
+537 Q
-552 GKALQTKENDTK
+552 
-564 EAVGKAL
+564 
-571 QTKENDTK
+571 
-579 EAVGKALQ
+579 
-587 TKEND
+587 
-592 TKETKETQPKQA
+592 ETQPKQA

>member
-198 TSALEKLAHSGQGS
+198 NSALEKLAHSGQGS

-276 SVLEEMMLFLK
+276 GVLEEMMLFLK

-338 KALDDAILELE
+338 KALDDAIVELE
-349 QSKESVLKPLNQNA
+349 QTPFNQSSSISYNA
-363 NASKQ
+363 PKQ
-368 EPKSTEKI
+368 EFKNAEKREKI
-376 EQAERIEGTE
+376 EQIESME
-386 KKEKLETRENT
+386 KRENT
-397 ETLQT
+397 ETPQT
-402 LMLSAKDRIFHNL
+402 PMLSAKDRIFHNL

-425 RNYELGEV
+425 RNYELGAV

-490 HHLENKST
+490 HHLENKNAPE
-498 LETQEIKDFKI
+498 ETKEVKDFKFPP
-509 SSLREKIL
+509 L
-517 PKPTIETT
+517 KPQPTTETT
-525 AETKE
+525 AEMQEKE
-530 NDTKEAV
+530 TKEAV
-537 GKALQTKENDTKEAV
+537 RKALQTKENDTKEV
-552 GKALQTKENDTK
+552 QEKEIKEN
-564 EAVGKAL
+564 E
-571 QTKENDTK
+571 
-579 EAVGKALQ
+579 
-587 TKEND
+587 
-592 TKETKETQPKQA
+592 TKETKEAQPKEA

>member
-75 IQCQSA
+75 TQCQSA

-198 TSALEKLAHSGQGS
+198 SSALEKLAHSGQGS

-225 YCDNAITESKVAEM
+225 YCDNAITESKVAAM

-263 QERYA
+263 KERYA

-349 QSKESVLKPLNQNA
+349 QAPFNQSPSISYNA
-363 NASKQ
+363 PKQ

-386 KKEKLETRENT
+386 KKESAEKKENAETP
-397 ETLQT
+397 QT
-402 LMLSAKDRIFHNL
+402 PMLSAKDRIFHNL

-425 RNYELGEV
+425 RNYELGAV

-444 SQTKTLTWESLATD
+444 SQTKTLTWESLAID

-471 KSIVDG
+471 KGIVDG

-490 HHLENKST
+490 NHLENKSARE
-498 LETQEIKDFKI
+498 ETKEIKDFKI

-517 PKPTIETT
+517 PKPTTETT

-530 NDTKEAV
+530 KEIKEAAEKETKEKEV
-537 GKALQTKENDTKEAV
+537 QENDTKEI
-552 GKALQTKENDTK
+552 K
-564 EAVGKAL
+564 EA
-571 QTKENDTK
+571 
-579 EAVGKALQ
+579 
-587 TKEND
+587 
-592 TKETKETQPKQA
+592 QPKEA
-604 PTALQEFMANHSE
+604 PTALQEFMANHSN

>member
-64 TGPKAVPCDTC
+64 KGPKSVPCDTC
-75 IQCQSA
+75 TQCQSA

-263 QERYA
+263 QKRYA

-363 NASKQ
+363 NAPKQ
-368 EPKSTEKI
+368 EPKSAEKI
-376 EQAERIEGTE
+376 EKPE
-386 KKEKLETRENT
+386 KKENT
-397 ETLQT
+397 ETPQT
-402 LMLSAKDRIFHNL
+402 PMLSAKDRIFHNL

-425 RNYELGEV
+425 RNYELGAV

-444 SQTKTLTWESLATD
+444 SQTKILTWESLATH

-490 HHLENKST
+490 NHSENKSA
-498 LETQEIKDFKI
+498 LEVVKEFKFPF
-509 SSLREKIL
+509 SK
-517 PKPTIETT
+517 PKPTTETT

-537 GKALQTKENDTKEAV
+537 ENDTKE
-552 GKALQTKENDTK
+552 KEIQENDTK
-564 EAVGKAL
+564 EV
-571 QTKENDTK
+571 Q
-579 EAVGKALQ
+579 
-587 TKEND
+587 
-592 TKETKETQPKQA
+592 ETQPKEA
-604 PTALQEFMANHSE
+604 PTALQEFMANYSD

>member
-64 TGPKAVPCDTC
+64 KGPKAVPCDTC
-75 IQCQSA
+75 TQCQSA

-294 SYSILLIERFFKII
+294 TYPILLIERFFKII
-308 MSSLSLLK
+308 MSGLSLLK

-363 NASKQ
+363 NAFKQ
-368 EPKSTEKI
+368 ESAEKI
-376 EQAERIEGTE
+376 EKPEKRESAETP
-386 KKEKLETRENT
+386 
-397 ETLQT
+397 QT
-402 LMLSAKDRIFHNL
+402 PMLSAKDRIFHNL

-425 RNYELGEV
+425 RNYELGAV

-444 SQTKTLTWESLATD
+444 SQTKTLTWESLATN

-490 HHLENKST
+490 NHSENKST
-498 LETQEIKDFKI
+498 LEEIKEFKF
-509 SSLREKIL
+509 SYSK
-517 PKPTIETT
+517 PKPTTETT

-530 NDTKEAV
+530 KDTKEAV
-537 GKALQTKENDTKEAV
+537 EKETKEKEIQENDTKEV
-552 GKALQTKENDTK
+552 Q
-564 EAVGKAL
+564 
-571 QTKENDTK
+571 
-579 EAVGKALQ
+579 
-587 TKEND
+587 
-592 TKETKETQPKQA
+592 ETQPKET
-604 PTALQEFMANHSE
+604 PTALQEFMANHSN

>member
-64 TGPKAVPCDTC
+64 EGPKAVPCDTC
-75 IQCQSA
+75 TQCQSA

-198 TSALEKLAHSGQGS
+198 SSALEKLAHSGQGS

-225 YCDNAITESKVAEM
+225 YCDNAITESKVATM

-349 QSKESVLKPLNQNA
+349 QSKESTLKPLNQNA
-363 NASKQ
+363 NAPKQ
-368 EPKSTEKI
+368 EPKSAEKI
-376 EQAERIEGTE
+376 EKPEKRESTE
-386 KKEKLETRENT
+386 KKENAETP
-397 ETLQT
+397 QT
-402 LMLSAKDRIFHNL
+402 PMLSAKDRIFHNL

-425 RNYELGEV
+425 RNYELGAV

-490 HHLENKST
+490 NHLENKSVPE
-498 LETQEIKDFKI
+498 ETKEFKFPP
-509 SSLREKIL
+509 L
-517 PKPTIETT
+517 KPQPTTETT

-530 NDTKEAV
+530 KEV
-537 GKALQTKENDTKEAV
+537 KENEVKENDTKEV
-552 GKALQTKENDTK
+552 Q
-564 EAVGKAL
+564 
-571 QTKENDTK
+571 
-579 EAVGKALQ
+579 
-587 TKEND
+587 
-592 TKETKETQPKQA
+592 ETQPKQA

>member
-276 SVLEEMMLFLK
+276 GVLEEMMLFLK

-294 SYSILLIERFFKII
+294 TYSILLIERFFKII

-338 KALDDAILELE
+338 KALDDAIVELE
-349 QSKESVLKPLNQNA
+349 QTPFNQSPSISYNA
-363 NASKQ
+363 PKQ
-368 EPKSTEKI
+368 EFKNIEKREKI
-376 EQAERIEGTE
+376 EQIENIE
-386 KKEKLETRENT
+386 KRENA
-397 ETLQT
+397 EAPQT
-402 LMLSAKDRIFHNL
+402 PMLSAKDRIFHNL

-425 RNYELGEV
+425 RNYELGAV

-471 KSIVDG
+471 KGIVDS

-490 HHLENKST
+490 NHLENKSVPE
-498 LETQEIKDFKI
+498 ETKEVKDFKI

-517 PKPTIETT
+517 PKPTTETT
-525 AETKE
+525 AEMKE
-530 NDTKEAV
+530 KEV
-537 GKALQTKENDTKEAV
+537 QKNEIKE
-552 GKALQTKENDTK
+552 
-564 EAVGKAL
+564 
-571 QTKENDTK
+571 
-579 EAVGKALQ
+579 
-587 TKEND
+587 
-592 TKETKETQPKQA
+592 KETKENETKEVQETQPKEA

>member
-64 TGPKAVPCDTC
+64 TGPKAVPCDNC

-198 TSALEKLAHSGQGS
+198 NSALEKLAHSGQGS

-276 SVLEEMMLFLK
+276 GVLEEMMLFLK

-294 SYSILLIERFFKII
+294 TYSILLIERFFKII

-338 KALDDAILELE
+338 KALDDAIVELE
-349 QSKESVLKPLNQNA
+349 QTPFNQSPSISYNA
-363 NASKQ
+363 PKQ
-368 EPKSTEKI
+368 ESKNIEKREQREQI
-376 EQAERIEGTE
+376 ESIE
-386 KKEKLETRENT
+386 KRENT
-397 ETLQT
+397 ETPQT
-402 LMLSAKDRIFHNL
+402 PMLSAKDRIFHNL

-425 RNYELGEV
+425 RNYELGAV

-471 KSIVDG
+471 KGIVDG

-490 HHLENKST
+490 HHLENKNAPE
-498 LETQEIKDFKI
+498 ETKEVKEFKFPP
-509 SSLREKIL
+509 LK
-517 PKPTIETT
+517 PKLTTETT
-525 AETKE
+525 AEMQEKE
-530 NDTKEAV
+530 TKEAV
-537 GKALQTKENDTKEAV
+537 KKEIKE
-552 GKALQTKENDTK
+552 KEVQKN
-564 EAVGKAL
+564 E
-571 QTKENDTK
+571 
-579 EAVGKALQ
+579 
-587 TKEND
+587 
-592 TKETKETQPKQA
+592 TKETKEAQPKEA

>member
-64 TGPKAVPCDTC
+64 EGPKAVPCDTC

-192 EQVSYE
+192 EQVYYE
-198 TSALEKLAHSGQGS
+198 ASALEKLAHSGQGS

-276 SVLEEMMLFLK
+276 GVLEEMMLFLK

-294 SYSILLIERFFKII
+294 TYSILLIERFFKII

-338 KALDDAILELE
+338 KALDDAIVELE
-349 QSKESVLKPLNQNA
+349 QAPFNQSPSISYNA
-363 NASKQ
+363 PKQ
-368 EPKSTEKI
+368 EFKNIEKREKI
-376 EQAERIEGTE
+376 EQIESIEKRESAETP
-386 KKEKLETRENT
+386 
-397 ETLQT
+397 QT
-402 LMLSAKDRIFHNL
+402 PMLSAKDRIFHNL

-425 RNYELGEV
+425 RNYELGAV

-490 HHLENKST
+490 HHLENKNAPE
-498 LETQEIKDFKI
+498 ETKEVKEFKFPP
-509 SSLREKIL
+509 L
-517 PKPTIETT
+517 KPQPTTETT
-525 AETKE
+525 AEMQEKE
-530 NDTKEAV
+530 TKEAV
-537 GKALQTKENDTKEAV
+537 RKALQTKENDTKEV
-552 GKALQTKENDTK
+552 QEKEIKEN
-564 EAVGKAL
+564 E
-571 QTKENDTK
+571 
-579 EAVGKALQ
+579 
-587 TKEND
+587 
-592 TKETKETQPKQA
+592 TKETKEAQPKEA